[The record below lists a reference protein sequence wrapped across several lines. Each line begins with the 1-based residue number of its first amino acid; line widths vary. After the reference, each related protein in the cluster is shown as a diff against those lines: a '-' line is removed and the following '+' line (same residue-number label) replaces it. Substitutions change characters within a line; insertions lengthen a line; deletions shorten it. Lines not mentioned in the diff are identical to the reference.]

1 MKQLWITMAFTKPL
15 DFFRELIVLRG
26 AVMTTDV
33 AGELLSIVEVTS
45 ELLCKLGDPEAS
57 LRSAPGTW
65 SKKEILGH
73 LLDSAVNNHHRFIRA
88 QQVEELTFP
97 AYEQEHWVS
106 SQGYRERPWPE
117 LVDLWRLY
125 NRHLAHVISQIPEEQ
140 LAVMCVIGAD
150 KPVSLGYLVEDYVV
164 HLRHHLQ
171 ELG

>member
-1 MKQLWITMAFTKPL
+1 MATN
-15 DFFRELIVLRG
+15 
-26 AVMTTDV
+26 V
-33 AGELLSIVEVTS
+33 AGELLSVVESAS
-45 ELLCKLGDPEAS
+45 ESLRRIGDPEAS
-57 LRSAPGTW
+57 LKSAPDSW

-73 LLDSAVNNHHRFIRA
+73 LVDSAVNNHHRFVRA

-97 AYEQEHWVS
+97 AYAQEHWVS
-106 SQGYRERPWPE
+106 SQGYAERPWPE

-125 NRHLAHVISQIPEEQ
+125 NHHLAHVISQIPAEK